1 LRHGKRKL
9 RGNMLGMAHNPWRRI
24 GLGAVVWALLGVL
37 VLAASAR
44 AAEAPVALATEATR
58 PAVETVLSV
67 PPPVAAPADPE
78 TVSSV
83 PAPEAAPAPAPTPTP
98 APETTPAA
106 EAEQKAPPPEA
117 VSSPAPEVQTPAPA
131 PAPAPASAPETILA
145 LPAPEKAPAAEKA
158 PENPLPISVPEK
170 GQEGVL
176 AVASSGPSGGSP
188 SAVSV
193 VGAVQETPGGPLGPG
208 AVPEVPTT
216 ANAGPPSV
224 GAGVVTSTAERVRQ
238 FDCALSA
245 LGQGTSDCG
254 AGTLSSQRFVSARA
268 MGTESSDAY
277 VAAAGGS
284 ASGGGR
290 GGSGVGSPPV
300 SPAPSPPSAPSGA
313 SGSAAGSSGLGL
325 SGFLT
330 LAGLLLLGAPRAMRR
345 LRLSCQPWLTA
356 CFVLIPERPG

>member
-44 AAEAPVALATEATR
+44 AAETPVALATEATR

-117 VSSPAPEVQTPAPA
+117 VSSPAPEVQTPA